1 MEQEETKTT
10 AAAGAEMPPEAE
22 SWVQLHESELT
33 ELMQK
38 QAKAAIAELKRQE
51 KQERKKE
58 KYHNTFTLMKCYR
71 DMAFHIENAISDG
84 QQLELKGMTDE
95 QQRTYLESIRRTRFM
110 GDYGN
115 VQKAY
120 NKARKCK
127 RHRKDVL
134 IFTKDK
140 EENLD
145 KVREDIINLAYE
157 PSKYHYFKV
166 YEPKERQ
173 IMALPFYDRVVQH
186 AINNVLEPIF
196 DKRFIS
202 QSYACRKGKGMHAA
216 SDTLK
221 EWLYEWNKYHPDQ
234 PLYAIKADI
243 HHYFQSI
250 DHAVLKTEIRKVI
263 KDAGVLALLDRIIDH
278 NGNMPDGV
286 GIPVGNLT
294 SQLFANIYLD
304 ALDQFI
310 KHELGV
316 EAYIRYMD
324 DFVILSPDKEQ
335 LRSWL
340 ARIEQFLREELRLE
354 FNPKTTILAAK
365 NGIDFVGYKHRAT
378 HRKVRKDSIKR
389 IKRTIKKCE
398 SGKITK
404 EQLQKSIQSWTGHA
418 GHADSY
424 NLRKKIETLAE
435 AAIEKAA

>member
-1 MEQEETKTT
+1 
-10 AAAGAEMPPEAE
+10 
-22 SWVQLHESELT
+22 
-33 ELMQK
+33 
-38 QAKAAIAELKRQE
+38 LKRVGYITD
-51 KQERKKE
+51 KDGRRI
-58 KYHNTFTLMKCYR
+58 TL
-71 DMAFHIENAISDG
+71 
-84 QQLELKGMTDE
+84 LEA
-95 QQRTYLESIRRTRFM
+95 M

-115 VQKAY
+115 IQKAY

-263 KDAGVLALLDRIIDH
+263 KDAGVLALLDRIID
-278 NGNMPDGV
+278 
-286 GIPVGNLT
+286 
-294 SQLFANIYLD
+294 
-304 ALDQFI
+304 QFI

-335 LRSWL
+335 LRNWL
-340 ARIEQFLREELRLE
+340 ARIEQFLREELKLE
-354 FNPKTTILAAK
+354 FNPKTTMLAAK

>member
-1 MEQEETKTT
+1 
-10 AAAGAEMPPEAE
+10 
-22 SWVQLHESELT
+22 
-33 ELMQK
+33 
-38 QAKAAIAELKRQE
+38 
-51 KQERKKE
+51 
-58 KYHNTFTLMKCYR
+58 
-71 DMAFHIENAISDG
+71 
-84 QQLELKGMTDE
+84 
-95 QQRTYLESIRRTRFM
+95 
-110 GDYGN
+110 
-115 VQKAY
+115 
-120 NKARKCK
+120 
-127 RHRKDVL
+127 
-134 IFTKDK
+134 
-140 EENLD
+140 
-145 KVREDIINLAYE
+145 
-157 PSKYHYFKV
+157 
-166 YEPKERQ
+166 
-173 IMALPFYDRVVQH
+173 
-186 AINNVLEPIF
+186 
-196 DKRFIS
+196 
-202 QSYACRKGKGMHAA
+202 MHAA

-263 KDAGVLALLDRIIDH
+263 KDAGVLALLNRIIDH

-335 LRSWL
+335 LRNWL
-340 ARIEQFLREELRLE
+340 ARIEQFLREELKLE

-404 EQLQKSIQSWTGHA
+404 EQLQKSIKSWTGHA

>member
-1 MEQEETKTT
+1 MKRVGYITDKDGRHITLL
-10 AAAGAEMPPEAE
+10 EA
-22 SWVQLHESELT
+22 
-33 ELMQK
+33 
-38 QAKAAIAELKRQE
+38 
-51 KQERKKE
+51 
-58 KYHNTFTLMKCYR
+58 
-71 DMAFHIENAISDG
+71 
-84 QQLELKGMTDE
+84 
-95 QQRTYLESIRRTRFM
+95 M

-145 KVREDIINLAYE
+145 KVREDILNLAYE
-157 PSKYHYFKV
+157 PSEYHYFKV

-221 EWLYEWNKYHPDQ
+221 EWLY
-234 PLYAIKADI
+234 
-243 HHYFQSI
+243 
-250 DHAVLKTEIRKVI
+250 
-263 KDAGVLALLDRIIDH
+263 
-278 NGNMPDGV
+278 
-286 GIPVGNLT
+286 
-294 SQLFANIYLD
+294 
-304 ALDQFI
+304 
-310 KHELGV
+310 
-316 EAYIRYMD
+316 
-324 DFVILSPDKEQ
+324 
-335 LRSWL
+335 
-340 ARIEQFLREELRLE
+340 
-354 FNPKTTILAAK
+354 
-365 NGIDFVGYKHRAT
+365 
-378 HRKVRKDSIKR
+378 KR

>member
-1 MEQEETKTT
+1 MYTFDN
-10 AAAGAEMPPEAE
+10 ANI
-22 SWVQLHESELT
+22 SFH
-33 ELMQK
+33 
-38 QAKAAIAELKRQE
+38 KAAENKRFHEEVLAFSMSKEDELLRACE
-51 KQERKKE
+51 EVE
-58 KYHNTFTLMKCYR
+58 TL
-71 DMAFHIENAISDG
+71 
-84 QQLELKGMTDE
+84 
-95 QQRTYLESIRRTRFM
+95 TYSQGPYT
-110 GDYGN
+110 
-115 VQKAY
+115 V
-120 NKARKCK
+120 
-127 RHRKDVL
+127 
-134 IFTKDK
+134 
-140 EENLD
+140 
-145 KVREDIINLAYE
+145 
-157 PSKYHYFKV
+157 FKV
-166 YEPKERQ
+166 WEPKERL

-196 DKRFIS
+196 NKRFIS
-202 QSYACRKGKGMHAA
+202 HSYACRKDKGMHAA
-216 SDTLK
+216 SDALQC
-221 EWLYEWNKYHPDQ
+221 WLYDWDKYHKDQ

-250 DHAVLKTEIRKVI
+250 TYEILKAEIRNII
-263 KDAGVLALLDRIIDH
+263 KDKQALVLIERIIDH
-278 NGNMPDGV
+278 NGQMPDGV

-335 LRSWL
+335 LRNWL
-340 ARIEQFLREELRLE
+340 ARIEQFLREELKLE
-354 FNPKTTILAAK
+354 FNPKTTMLAAK

-424 NLRKKIETLAE
+424 NLRKKIIMLAQ
-435 AAIEKAA
+435 AAEEKGGNIS

>member
-1 MEQEETKTT
+1 
-10 AAAGAEMPPEAE
+10 
-22 SWVQLHESELT
+22 
-33 ELMQK
+33 
-38 QAKAAIAELKRQE
+38 
-51 KQERKKE
+51 
-58 KYHNTFTLMKCYR
+58 
-71 DMAFHIENAISDG
+71 
-84 QQLELKGMTDE
+84 
-95 QQRTYLESIRRTRFM
+95 
-110 GDYGN
+110 
-115 VQKAY
+115 
-120 NKARKCK
+120 
-127 RHRKDVL
+127 
-134 IFTKDK
+134 
-140 EENLD
+140 
-145 KVREDIINLAYE
+145 
-157 PSKYHYFKV
+157 
-166 YEPKERQ
+166 
-173 IMALPFYDRVVQH
+173 
-186 AINNVLEPIF
+186 
-196 DKRFIS
+196 
-202 QSYACRKGKGMHAA
+202 MHAA

-316 EAYIRYMD
+316 EAYIRYM
-324 DFVILSPDKEQ
+324 
-335 LRSWL
+335 
-340 ARIEQFLREELRLE
+340 
-354 FNPKTTILAAK
+354 
-365 NGIDFVGYKHRAT
+365 
-378 HRKVRKDSIKR
+378 VRKDSIKR